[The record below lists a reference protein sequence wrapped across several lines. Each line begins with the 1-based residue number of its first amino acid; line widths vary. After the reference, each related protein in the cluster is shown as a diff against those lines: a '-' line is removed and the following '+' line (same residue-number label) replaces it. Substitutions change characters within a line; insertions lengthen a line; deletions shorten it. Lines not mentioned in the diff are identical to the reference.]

1 MEEGYFDQQ
10 AVCRAPVLWSFNTT
24 VLFWNKKCFH
34 VVLFCFLFMMQ
45 HPFNAAVKSSINRGG
60 VNLNRQT
67 DEMDKQTRGQTD
79 GPTERQTQGRIL
91 RAKKQILNG
100 NPKTKLVEP
109 ICSSVACV
117 CVCVCVCVATE
128 RERWNT
134 LVCMYFRRKTINR
147 IF

>member
-1 MEEGYFDQQ
+1 
-10 AVCRAPVLWSFNTT
+10 
-24 VLFWNKKCFH
+24 
-34 VVLFCFLFMMQ
+34 MMQ

-67 DEMDKQTRGQTD
+67 DGMDKQTRGQTD
-79 GPTERQTQGRIL
+79 RPTERQTQGRIL

-109 ICSSVACV
+109 ISSSVACV
-117 CVCVCVCVATE
+117 CVCVSVSVCVCVRVCVCVCVCCDRE
-128 RERWNT
+128 REVEYSR
-134 LVCMYFRRKTINR
+134 VYVFRRKTINR